1 MGLFKRGQTWWI
13 SFSHNGKQ
21 VRHSTETGNEEL
33 AKKIYYKVMTEVA
46 EGKWLDKLPGSKETF
61 KEMMEKYMDEH
72 SKPNKASWDRDE
84 RSLAHL
90 LPFFQ
95 DHVVTEVKPKMI
107 NQYKTMRRKEG
118 ASTCSVNRE
127 LALMK
132 HAYTL
137 AIKEWEWAREN
148 PVKMVK
154 MEKEPPSRDRWL
166 NYEEEKSLLA
176 VSPQWLTEIITFAVE
191 TGCRKNEILSLI
203 WRDVN
208 LTKKVVTI
216 FGQKTGERR
225 ELPLSQFAYDVLF
238 AKHKQREKIQ
248 SLNQDFVFSY
258 PTGQKLSVHT
268 LRTAYENALTKA
280 KKKGSG
286 FTIFATPLQPGCHSQ
301 GLTLIQFRRLW
312 DTNHSQQRSVMPTII
327 RKV

>member
-1 MGLFKRGQTWWI
+1 
-13 SFSHNGKQ
+13 
-21 VRHSTETGNEEL
+21 
-33 AKKIYYKVMTEVA
+33 
-46 EGKWLDKLPGSKETF
+46 
-61 KEMMEKYMDEH
+61 MDEH